1 MSVELAGRTYKVNV
15 KESERSIFESASAM
29 VNDTIN
35 GYEANNFAE
44 FYILLVVVIEIH
56 LDS

>member
-35 GYEANNFAE
+35 GYEARRAYE
-44 FYILLVVVIEIH
+44 
-56 LDS
+56 DK